1 MGCALYELDGWLG
14 GLSFLICEVK
24 TWIPMVWCYFKDQ
37 NDSWRHRA
45 CSMNGSH
52 YNLLMEGGNYVQGS
66 RSETTSWQ
74 WQQGP
79 KIRKRKADIP
89 RPPASLFHLRSDPAE
104 TLTGCSCDIL
114 KGCLM
119 AVPSV
124 IKQQTVYYCLALSLF
139 LVGAR
144 KGRGCHRMMY
154 GPQDKRPVHQCL
166 TSRA

>member
-1 MGCALYELDGWLG
+1 MGDLAVSASSFVKWKHEYLWSDVILKTKMTVDGI
-14 GLSFLICEVK
+14 GLVQWTGHITIYWWRKGTKCREAGPKQLAG
-24 TWIPMVWCYFKDQ
+24 
-37 NDSWRHRA
+37 NDSKDLK
-45 CSMNGSH
+45 S
-52 YNLLMEGGNYVQGS
+52 VK
-66 RSETTSWQ
+66 ETLTYP
-74 WQQGP
+74 G
-79 KIRKRKADIP
+79 
-89 RPPASLFHLRSDPAE
+89 PPASLFHLCSDPAE

-124 IKQQTVYYCLALSLF
+124 IKQQTVYYCLVLSLF